1 MGLDPV
7 IYFKWLFRYFIQV
20 ASLLD
25 VKKNGLHLYKDR
37 SMAKEIRKSRKDS
50 LKNLFL
56 RYVINELNAL
66 KSLFF
71 LVTDSSVKGEVNPIF
86 LCEITRKKLNFFCYL
101 HYLSS
106 FSFVLVLWTFC
117 FIKVYLISKLNQS
130 INYWNTLKMINVTMY
145 KKKKKKEFNKTYQV
159 RHW

>member
-86 LCEITRKKLNFFCYL
+86 LCEITRKKLIFFLLPPLLIIIFVC
-101 HYLSS
+101 
-106 FSFVLVLWTFC
+106 FSFVDLLFHKSV
-117 FIKVYLISKLNQS
+117 
-130 INYWNTLKMINVTMY
+130 
-145 KKKKKKEFNKTYQV
+145 FNI
-159 RHW
+159 

>member
-86 LCEITRKKLNFFCYL
+86 LCEITRKKLNFFLLPPLLIIIFVC
-101 HYLSS
+101 
-106 FSFVLVLWTFC
+106 FSFVDLLFH
-117 FIKVYLISKLNQS
+117 K
-130 INYWNTLKMINVTMY
+130 NV
-145 KKKKKKEFNKTYQV
+145 FNI
-159 RHW
+159 

>member
-7 IYFKWLFRYFIQV
+7 IYLKWLFRYFIQV

-86 LCEITRKKLNFFCYL
+86 LCEITRKKLKFFLLPPLLIIIFVC
-101 HYLSS
+101 
-106 FSFVLVLWTFC
+106 FSFVDLLFHKSV
-117 FIKVYLISKLNQS
+117 
-130 INYWNTLKMINVTMY
+130 
-145 KKKKKKEFNKTYQV
+145 FNI
-159 RHW
+159 